1 MATGE
6 NAERILKMAQNFK
19 TKEPLHED
27 IELADLSLKQPKAK
41 TASKPSYSLEEV
53 QRLLN

>member
-6 NAERILKMAQNFK
+6 NAERILKMAQNVK